1 MKKITSLLAVL
12 LVLTLC
18 AAPAQA
24 ATPYRTFTIGS
35 DGRLV
40 ETQTAYEPI
49 RSMTRFGDETL
60 KTPQDI
66 RIGPDGYLYIADN
79 GNNRVLVVTKQGDY
93 VTSIGSKKQLK
104 SAMGVYVDESLN
116 VYVADEKGRSVV
128 VFSQTAPGDYSAYE
142 MVREYGKPTHPLFG
156 DKSPYKPSKLVLD
169 KRGNL
174 YIASTGSTNG
184 IIQISPNGDG
194 EFLGYYGAN
203 TSSVSFVMAIMKQI
217 LSDEQLSMM
226 GSIVPTSVQNLCID
240 EKGMVYTVSQSSDQS
255 SLRRLNVAGR
265 NTLTPEYW
273 YDATCAVAT
282 HPSGSIFTANK
293 NGYILE
299 YSSEGDMLFDFGV
312 SGDQRV
318 GTFQS
323 VTGLVVDDDYTLY
336 VLDERLNNVQVLA
349 ATEFT
354 KLVHHAFALFKDGKY
369 KESKEPWSEVLRM
382 NSMFAYASVGLG
394 EALYRE
400 NNFEEALQAF
410 RNGNNKIGYSNAFWE
425 MRSNAMHD
433 SMNPVLIAAAVI
445 IVAWQA
451 LKRLNKRFHFLD
463 PIGKAWRWFCNL
475 KYVSH
480 TGYCLQML
488 KNPFDTCYGIKREN
502 RASWLGA
509 IIVLCI
515 FFVEY
520 VLGKYYSGFLF
531 RSMPDGVYEL
541 LNDVVMV
548 FGVFLLLTICC
559 YLVCTIREGEAR
571 FKDLFIGFAYALA
584 PMLIFQPITLAL
596 TNVLTYNE
604 QFFITLINFVS
615 IGWTVLLIVLTLMYM
630 NDYSF
635 KQTLV
640 TIVITAFTVLI
651 MVCLMFVIYVLVSQ
665 LIDFVVSVYGE
676 VVYRFVKKM

>member
-1 MKKITSLLAVL
+1 MKKIVSLLVVL
-12 LVLTLC
+12 LVLMM
-18 AAPAQA
+18 AVAPAQA
-24 ATPYRTFTIGS
+24 ATPYRTFTIGA

-66 RIGPDGYLYIADN
+66 RFGPDGYLYIADD
-79 GNNRVLVVTKQGDY
+79 GNNRVLVVTKEGDF

-104 SAMGVYVDESLN
+104 SAMGVYVGADLS
-116 VYVADEKGRSVV
+116 VYVADEKGRTVV
-128 VFSQTAPGDYSAYE
+128 VFAQKTPGDYSEYE
-142 MVREYGKPTHPLFG
+142 VVREYEKPKHPLFG

-203 TSSVSFVMAIMKQI
+203 TSTVSFVMAIMKKI
-217 LSDEQLSMM
+217 LSEEQLSMM

-240 EKGMVYTVSQSSDQS
+240 DKGMVYTVSQSSDAS

-282 HPSGSIFTANK
+282 HPSGAIFTANK
-293 NGYILE
+293 NGYIVE
-299 YSSEGDMLFDFGV
+299 YSSEGDMLFDFGA

-369 KESKEPWSEVLRM
+369 QESKEPWNEVLRM

-400 NNFEEALQAF
+400 NNFDEALQAF
-410 RNGNNKIGYSNAFWE
+410 RNGNNKQGYSNAFWE
-425 MRSNAMHD
+425 MRSTAMHD
-433 SMNPVLIAAAVI
+433 YMNPVLIGAAVL
-445 IVAWQA
+445 IVVWQV
-451 LKRLNKRFHFLD
+451 LKRLNKKFHIFAPLSR
-463 PIGKAWRWFCNL
+463 AWKWLCSL
-475 KYVSH
+475 KYVAH
-480 TGYCLQML
+480 TGYSLHML
-488 KNPFDTCYGIKREN
+488 KNPYDTCYGIKREN
-502 RASWLGA
+502 KASWLSA

-520 VLGKYYSGFLF
+520 VLGKYFSGFLF
-531 RSMPDGVYEL
+531 RTMPDGVYEL

-548 FGVFLLLTICC
+548 FGVFLLLTVCC

-584 PMLIFQPITLAL
+584 PMLIFQPISLAL

-615 IGWTVLLIVLTLMYM
+615 IGWTALLVVLTLMYM

-640 TIVITAFTVLI
+640 TIIITAFTVLI